1 MVQNV
6 SPTSQNTSD
15 GDYAIDQFHVNYP
28 EKDNV
33 GHFYNGLTPQ
43 GYDEWA
49 KRVNFCEP
57 YKIIDEVAR
66 IASEG
71 TVPLRM
77 LDCGAGTGLLG
88 LKLGDKGVT
97 NLNITGVDASSQFV
111 QVLDSSDHYEEARE
125 VWLGNGVE
133 AFP

>member
-1 MVQNV
+1 
-6 SPTSQNTSD
+6 
-15 GDYAIDQFHVNYP
+15 
-28 EKDNV
+28 
-33 GHFYNGLTPQ
+33 
-43 GYDEWA
+43 
-49 KRVNFCEP
+49 
-57 YKIIDEVAR
+57 
-66 IASEG
+66 
-71 TVPLRM
+71 M

-111 QVLDSSDHYEEARE
+111 KVLDSSDHYEEARE